1 MPEEGPLRGVQSVL
15 LGMLGDLSV
24 RRVLERL
31 ADSARDLASATEA
44 VIRLSA
50 PDWAPLVVSSSS
62 PQRRVPEDGDPP
74 PRADP
79 PETRPWDAAVDSG
92 RTLLS
97 VPLRAHGAHLGE
109 LFLTG
114 PDPFAPD
121 VEELVTALAGAA
133 GAAAWNARLYEEA
146 QGRER
151 WLDATLSVTADLVC
165 GQGLAPR
172 RELDLVAGRA
182 LAASQS
188 ALALVAVPDGR
199 AFRIAAAAGSVPS
212 PTLLAVL
219 AERLPQPTGHAQD
232 GEAAIWLGTDATEG
246 LGPLLAARLG
256 RSPAAGVLLLARKEG
271 SSYTRPDVSAAAVFC
286 SNTALALEVR
296 ARSLGGDALAAD
308 RARIG
313 EGVRER
319 IVPRLVSAGLSLR
332 QLALLAPAASA
343 AALVEEVSHQLDT
356 AVEGL
361 LQTADLLGGGQ
372 VLQTGEAAS
381 FSAQLLAAVGSSA
394 DAAGV
399 EARLT
404 ILGGAEM
411 IPADA
416 AGRLLALVEET
427 VAAAGEA
434 RPGARVGLTV
444 SAEEDAAE
452 LVVHGDTAAGR
463 RRIRVPFVP
472 PSSPA

>member
-1 MPEEGPLRGVQSVL
+1 MPERGPLRDLQSML

-62 PQRRVPEDGDPP
+62 PERRVPEDGDPP
-74 PRADP
+74 PGADP
-79 PETRPWDAAVDSG
+79 PGTSPWDAATDSG

-97 VPLRAHGAHLGE
+97 VPIRAHGAHLGE

-114 PDPFAPD
+114 RGPFAPE
-121 VEELVTALAGAA
+121 VEELIAALAAAA

-151 WLDATLSVTADLVC
+151 WLDATLSVTADLVS
-165 GQGLAPR
+165 GQGLVAG

-188 ALALVAVPDGR
+188 TLALVALPDGGS
-199 AFRIAAAAGSVPS
+199 FRIAAAAGTMPS

-256 RSPAAGVLLLARKEG
+256 RSPAPGVLLLARKEG

-286 SNTALALEVR
+286 SNAALALGMR
-296 ARSLGGDALAAD
+296 ARSLGGEALAAD

-313 EGVRER
+313 DGVRER
-319 IVPRLVSAGLSLR
+319 IVPRLLSAGLSLR

-343 AALVEEVSHQLDT
+343 AALVEEVSRQLDT
-356 AVEGL
+356 AVQNL
-361 LQTADLLGGGQ
+361 LQTGELFG
-372 VLQTGEAAS
+372 TGHLTQGVEAAS
-381 FSAQLLAAVGSSA
+381 FSAELLAAVSASA

-399 EARLT
+399 EAQIT
-404 ILGGAEM
+404 ILGCTEVV
-411 IPADA
+411 PADA
-416 AGRLLALVEET
+416 AGRLLALVNEV

-434 RPGARVGLTV
+434 QSGARVDLTV
-444 SAEEDAAE
+444 SAEEQAAE
-452 LVVHGDTAAGR
+452 LVVHGEAATAR
-463 RRIRVPFVP
+463 RRIRVPFAH